1 MLPEHIKNELR
12 HNERAIK
19 VSYAS
24 TRDAEFVRG
33 VIRRCIAKLRCD
45 LYDSGHMIGV
55 VVGYY
60 IDTDCDFV
68 IVKPVNETLSNMNP
82 EYVIPNITFDS
93 DMQTPTC
100 LMGFITPNKAASS
113 ACEAMFMEV
122 D

>member
-24 TRDAEFVRG
+24 ARDAEFVRG
-33 VIRRCIAKLRCD
+33 VIRRCIAKLQCD

-60 IDTDCDFV
+60 IDTDCDFA
-68 IVKPVNETLSNMNP
+68 IVRPVNETLSNMNP

-93 DMQTPTC
+93 DMKTPMC
-100 LMGFITPNKAASS
+100 LMGFTIPTKAASS